1 MTMQV
6 SQLPNFNPVAAG
18 FPLAPQGYGPDEQLP
33 LGDGYGDESQ
43 MYGLGRYGDESQM
56 YGLQGRYGYYGLG
69 QNGYGDKV
77 KTWVAENPYM
87 ALGAGV
93 VGGIGLYYAW
103 MMYQQRMAY

>member
-6 SQLPNFNPVAAG
+6 QQLPNFNPVAAG
-18 FPLAPQGYGPDEQLP
+18 FPLAPQGYGPDEELP
-33 LGDGYGDESQ
+33 LGALGDGYGDQPQ
-43 MYGLGRYGDESQM
+43 MYGL
-56 YGLQGRYGYYGLG
+56 GRYGYYGLG
-69 QNGYGDKV
+69 QGYGDRV

-87 ALGAGV
+87 AIGAGV